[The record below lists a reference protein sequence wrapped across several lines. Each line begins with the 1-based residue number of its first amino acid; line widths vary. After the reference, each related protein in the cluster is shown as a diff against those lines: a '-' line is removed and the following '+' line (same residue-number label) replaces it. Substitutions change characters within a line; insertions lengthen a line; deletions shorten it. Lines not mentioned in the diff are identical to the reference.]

1 MSDRE
6 KVINDQQRQI
16 EELEERNAPS
26 SKRRRCLMTKR
37 ELLEGYRLLVI
48 EIETLERQ
56 SKFLNQFIGGPRPVH
71 AIQLTG
77 MPRGTNDPEAAML
90 QRADTDEVL
99 DKLEKKCA
107 ELRELVGEFEVIMD
121 GIKDRR
127 LQVIVRDY
135 YALGWTDERIG
146 DQLEIT
152 RQHVNRLRTAYI
164 EELK

>member
-1 MSDRE
+1 
-6 KVINDQQRQI
+6 
-16 EELEERNAPS
+16 
-26 SKRRRCLMTKR
+26 MTKR
-37 ELLEGYRLLVI
+37 ELLENYRLLVI

-99 DKLEKKCA
+99 DKIEKKCA
-107 ELRELVGEFEVIMD
+107 ELRELVEEFEQVMD
-121 GIKDRR
+121 AISDRR
-127 LQVIVRDY
+127 LQIIIRDY
-135 YALGWTDERIG
+135 YALGMSDERVG
-146 DQLEIT
+146 EHVDLS

-164 EELK
+164 EELR

>member
-1 MSDRE
+1 
-6 KVINDQQRQI
+6 
-16 EELEERNAPS
+16 
-26 SKRRRCLMTKR
+26 MTKR

-71 AIQLTG
+71 SIQLTG

>member
-1 MSDRE
+1 
-6 KVINDQQRQI
+6 
-16 EELEERNAPS
+16 
-26 SKRRRCLMTKR
+26 MTKR
-37 ELLEGYRLLVI
+37 ELLENYRLLVI

-107 ELRELVGEFEVIMD
+107 ELRELVNEFEAIMD

-127 LQVIVRDY
+127 LQIIVRNY
-135 YALGWTDERIG
+135 YALGWADERIG
-146 DQLEIT
+146 EQLELS
-152 RQHVNRLRTAYI
+152 RQHVNKLRMAYI
-164 EELK
+164 ENIK